1 MLADSSFSSQS
12 SILAK
17 LSAFAKQKSRWTC
30 HFMYGDLYINIILMH
45 CTFYFLVLV
54 FFLINILFW
63 NFSST
68 TSFFTFIISFFNP
81 SLFLSTTLCLAFYFS
96 FPIFHSL
103 FLCTKIP
110 LTITSLYIQFL
121 NFSFFSSQ
129 LSVLFPSVS
138 LVNLFL
144 LWLLSSFHLFLCYII
159 CIT

>member
-1 MLADSSFSSQS
+1 
-12 SILAK
+12 
-17 LSAFAKQKSRWTC
+17 
-30 HFMYGDLYINIILMH
+30 MYGDLYINIILMH

-129 LSVLFPSVS
+129 LSVVS
-138 LVNLFL
+138 QRITCQS
-144 LWLLSSFHLFLCYII
+144 LSSLTPFFSLSPASERSTNVLSPLVRGGRMSREG
-159 CIT
+159 